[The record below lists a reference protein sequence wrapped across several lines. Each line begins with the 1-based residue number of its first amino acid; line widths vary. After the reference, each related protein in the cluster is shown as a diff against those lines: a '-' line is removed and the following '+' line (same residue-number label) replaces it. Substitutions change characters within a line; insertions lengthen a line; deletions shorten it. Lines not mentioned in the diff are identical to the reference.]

1 LPPFIIANSPGELVR
16 ILVISDIHANLEALN
31 ACLAA
36 APEYDLVFNLGD
48 IIGYGANPNE
58 VVDKSQT
65 LGGLYV
71 RGNHDRASVGLTELK
86 HFNYVAAQAAL
97 WTQHEL
103 TRENRDW
110 IAALPA
116 GPLGWESLPNVLAV
130 HGAPTDEDE
139 YILSEGQAA
148 EQFNASLGSVTFFGH
163 SHQQGAFEFLPD
175 GSTGVVRP
183 EYDGRDSAGTF
194 EITLEPNRRY
204 LINPGSIGQ
213 PRDGDWRAAF
223 AIYDSDSRKLV
234 FYRVPY
240 DVEVAMEK
248 IMDAGLP
255 ERLALRLRQGR

>member
-1 LPPFIIANSPGELVR
+1 MRV
-16 ILVISDIHANLEALN
+16 LVISDIHANLEAMN
-31 ACLAA
+31 ACLDA
-36 APEYDLVFNLGD
+36 APEHDLVFNLGD

-58 VVDKSQT
+58 VIDTSRS
-65 LGGLYV
+65 LGGLFV
-71 RGNHDRASVGLTELK
+71 RGNHDRASVGLTDLK
-86 HFNYVAAQAAL
+86 HFNYVAAQAAI

-103 TRENRDW
+103 TRENREW

-116 GPLGWESLPNVLAV
+116 GPLAWDSLPNVQAV

-148 EQFNASLGSVTFFGH
+148 EQFNSSLGSLTFFGH

-183 EYDGRDSAGTF
+183 EYSSRNDAGNF
-194 EITLEPNRRY
+194 EVSLKANRRY

-213 PRDGDWRAAF
+213 PRDGDWRAGF
-223 AIYDSDSRKLV
+223 AVYDSDSRKLTL
-234 FYRVPY
+234 YRVPY
-240 DVEVAMEK
+240 DVDTAMEK